1 MSILNY
7 FFIGFAL
14 TFLTDYVCNNIKVF
28 KKVPDWG
35 WGARIIFILFWP
47 IGLLIFTYSF
57 FKAYYK

>member
-14 TFLTDYVCNNIKVF
+14 TFLIDYACNKFKAF

-35 WGARIIFILFWP
+35 WGARTIFILF
-47 IGLLIFTYSF
+47 
-57 FKAYYK
+57 